1 MEIGGFRLEQLSE
14 GIFEISP
21 AGSIRRSDGLPGR
34 NIPSPD
40 AGLVGIDPVLID
52 TGRTCVLL
60 DAGLGMGLDAREPDH
75 DTSNIV
81 TNLDVLGY
89 RPEDITHVVLSHL
102 HYDHAAGLSFSN
114 KNGTVTAT
122 LPNAKIYVQRME
134 WEAALNSITSPE
146 PVDGMGYETDDL
158 YRLIADDRFVFLEK
172 EREEVIDGI
181 SVLRTGGHTPG
192 HQIVHIRHQQKTAYF
207 CGDLIPNEDYLSL
220 YAPGNIH
227 TDNIK
232 VRNLRML
239 LMQQAWRE
247 KATLLFYHSIFKKT
261 GIITRDKHKSF
272 VLKAN

>member
-1 MEIGGFRLEQLSE
+1 MEIGSFRLEQLSE
-14 GIFEISP
+14 GVFEISP
-21 AGSIRRSDGLPGR
+21 AGSIRKAEGQHGR
-34 NIPSPD
+34 NISSAD
-40 AGLVGIDPVLID
+40 VGLVGIDPVLID
-52 TGRTCVLL
+52 TGRTCILL

-114 KNGTVTAT
+114 KKGTVTAT
-122 LPNAKIYVQRME
+122 LPNAKIYIQRKE
-134 WEAALNSITSPE
+134 WDAALNSIASPV

-158 YRLIADDRFVFLEK
+158 YRLVADDRFVFLDK
-172 EREEVIDGI
+172 EREEIIKGI
-181 SVLRTGGHTPG
+181 TVLRTGGHTPG
-192 HQIVHIRHQQKTAYF
+192 HQIVHIRQQEKTAYF

-227 TDNIK
+227 TDNTK

-247 KATLLFYHSIFKKT
+247 KATLLFYHSIYKKT
-261 GIITRDKHKSF
+261 GVITRDKHKRF
-272 VLKAN
+272 VLKGN